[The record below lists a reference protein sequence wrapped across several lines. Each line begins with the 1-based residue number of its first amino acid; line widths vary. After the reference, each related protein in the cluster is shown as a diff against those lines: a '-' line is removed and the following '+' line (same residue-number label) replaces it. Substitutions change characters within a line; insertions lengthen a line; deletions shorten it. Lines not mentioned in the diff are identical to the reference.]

1 LWKSVEKPWQQR
13 APIAAPFN
21 ASCGAGLAGSSCA
34 AIAPVRACSA
44 CAGDYE
50 DPGRMAGEPDEEI
63 DEDEP
68 RGREDLH
75 EAAEEEF
82 PAEGV

>member
-1 LWKSVEKPWQQR
+1 VENP
-13 APIAAPFN
+13 
-21 ASCGAGLAGSSCA
+21 GSSAPRLLLPSMQA
-34 AIAPVRACSA
+34 AALACGKQL
-44 CAGDYE
+44 CGDYE
-50 DPGRMAGEPDEEI
+50 DPDRTAGEPDEEI
-63 DEDEP
+63 DQDEP